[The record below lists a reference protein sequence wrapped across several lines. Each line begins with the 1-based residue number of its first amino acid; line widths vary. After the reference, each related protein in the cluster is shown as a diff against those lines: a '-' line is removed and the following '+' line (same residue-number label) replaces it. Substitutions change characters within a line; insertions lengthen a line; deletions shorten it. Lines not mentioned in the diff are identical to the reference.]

1 MNEPARRLS
10 VVVLILFLALMAAAS
25 WIQVVNE
32 ETLSQDPR
40 NVRTLYREYGNFRGP
55 LVVDGESV
63 VWSAPSD
70 DSFNYQRTYADGPLY
85 ASATG
90 FYSIVYGRSGLEQTE
105 NELLN
110 GSADALFW
118 TRLGNLFSG
127 EQQQGASVELTL
139 KSSLQ
144 QVAAEELGDEVG
156 AVVALD
162 PQTGAILAMV
172 TSPTYDPAD
181 LAGHDSSVVNQNY
194 QSLLAQENGP
204 LINRAIAGD
213 TYPPGSTFKLID
225 AAAAL
230 EAGYTPETE
239 LYAPDEL
246 ALPDTSKTIG
256 NYGGESCGDGQSTTL
271 ADALRT
277 SCNTAFADLGMGLGW
292 SVIERKAEEFGFTDK
307 IDIPLSVT
315 ASRLPSDPDDAQ
327 TAMSAIGQYD
337 VRSTPLQMAM
347 VAAAIANDGTLMTP
361 YLVDTVRAPDLKVI
375 DVTEPEVY
383 KEPMTTEDANTL
395 TDMMVDVVESGTG
408 TAARI
413 SGVEV
418 AGKTGTAETG
428 VEGAAPHAWFVSFAP
443 ADDPVI
449 AVAVVVENG
458 GSLGSEAT
466 GGKVAAPIAKAVME
480 EAIRLDEE
488 GDL

>member
-1 MNEPARRLS
+1 MNEPARRVS

-25 WIQVVNE
+25 WIQVINE

-63 VWSAPSD
+63 VWSAPSN
-70 DSFNYQRTYADGPLY
+70 DSFNYQRTYADGSLY
-85 ASATG
+85 AAATG

-110 GSADALFW
+110 GSADSLFW

-139 KSSLQ
+139 SSALQ
-144 QVAAEELGDEVG
+144 QVAAEQLGDQRG
-156 AVVALD
+156 AVVALQ
-162 PQTGAILAMV
+162 PQTGEILAMV
-172 TSPTYDPAD
+172 TSPTYDPAL
-181 LAGHDSSVVNQNY
+181 LAGHDSSVVNENY
-194 QSLLAQENGP
+194 QALLGQDDGP

-230 EAGYTPETE
+230 EAGYSPDTE
-239 LYAPDEL
+239 LYAPTEL
-246 ALPDTSKTIG
+246 DLPESSNTIG
-256 NYGGESCGDGQSTTL
+256 NYGGEACSADDAITL
-271 ADALRT
+271 EDALRI
-277 SCNTAFADLGMGLGW
+277 SCNTAFADLGMTLQW
-292 SVIERKAEEFGFTDK
+292 EVIERKAEAFGWTQK
-307 IDIPLSVT
+307 IEIPLSVT
-315 ASRLPSDPDDAQ
+315 ASRLPGDPDEAQ

-361 YLVDTVRAPDLKVI
+361 YLVDSVRASDLQVI
-375 DVTEPEVY
+375 DVTEPEVFST
-383 KEPMTTEDANTL
+383 PMTRTDANTL
-395 TDMMVDVVESGTG
+395 TDMMVTVVNDGTG
-408 TAARI
+408 RAARI
-413 SGVEV
+413 DGVDV

-428 VEGAAPHAWFVSFAP
+428 QGTPPHAWFVSFAP
-443 ADDPVI
+443 ADDPVV

-458 GSLGSEAT
+458 GSVGSEAT
-466 GGKVAAPIAKAVME
+466 GGQVAAPIAKAVMR
-480 EAIRLDEE
+480 EAIRLDQE